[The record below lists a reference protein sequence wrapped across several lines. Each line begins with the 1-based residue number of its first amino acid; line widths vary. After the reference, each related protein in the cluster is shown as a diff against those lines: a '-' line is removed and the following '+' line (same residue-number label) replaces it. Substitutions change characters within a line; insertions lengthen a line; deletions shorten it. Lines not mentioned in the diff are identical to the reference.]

1 MPTLKRRTQ
10 PWRVNSLGTYLDFFK
25 NFISLSYQLWDS
37 LNPSRKSQ
45 FLRVYYTSGEDS
57 VYLLGDFG

>member
-10 PWRVNSLGTYLDFFK
+10 PWRVNSLGTYLDLKLSAVRFFESFK
-25 NFISLSYQLWDS
+25 K
-37 LNPSRKSQ
+37 KSQ